1 MKKGKKK
8 KKTEGR
14 SDEQGT
20 QQLTS
25 IVQSLLDSLMKDTEE
40 DEQETPL
47 LLQRILL
54 PLSCL
59 TGFIKTIVGEL
70 QEREN
75 RCIQKAKFR

>member
-1 MKKGKKK
+1 MK
-8 KKTEGR
+8 EIAE
-14 SDEQGT
+14 DN
-20 QQLTS
+20 
-25 IVQSLLDSLMKDTEE
+25 EE
-40 DEQETPL
+40 DDKDTPL

-75 RCIQKAKFR
+75 RCMQKANFRSVHLFYSIYLIIYLFLC